1 MIPRGL
7 RFDGAV
13 VGAESEAIRSE
24 HVSIKNFAKNGNA
37 SKTIEP
43 LTREI
48 CRLFDVKSRFAREAL
63 KEETGK
69 KNINKHPKPIPAVF
83 SAAGLMVPE
92 PSITSPDMPF
102 IGAEA

>member
-1 MIPRGL
+1 
-7 RFDGAV
+7 
-13 VGAESEAIRSE
+13 
-24 HVSIKNFAKNGNA
+24 
-37 SKTIEP
+37 
-43 LTREI
+43 
-48 CRLFDVKSRFAREAL
+48 VKGRFAARGL

-69 KNINKHPKPIPAVF
+69 ENINKHPKPIPAVF